1 MQENCHLLKEVITRK
16 KSSILATKVN
26 LSCPA
31 IEMSSIQ
38 EYGENLYCSWS
49 SNPKAK
55 CAGSKPVD
63 SWYSE
68 MTKYTF
74 GSEPTS
80 SASGHFT
87 QVVWKNT
94 QKLGIAKAKSPKSG
108 KIIVVANYEPAGNW
122 IGQYKD
128 NVPPPKQGN

>member
-1 MQENCHLLKEVITRK
+1 MFEITVVMLLFT
-16 KSSILATKVN
+16 
-26 LSCPA
+26 
-31 IEMSSIQ
+31 
-38 EYGENLYCSWS
+38 
-49 SNPKAK
+49 
-55 CAGSKPVD
+55 
-63 SWYSE
+63 
-68 MTKYTF
+68 
-74 GSEPTS
+74 
-80 SASGHFT
+80 GHFT